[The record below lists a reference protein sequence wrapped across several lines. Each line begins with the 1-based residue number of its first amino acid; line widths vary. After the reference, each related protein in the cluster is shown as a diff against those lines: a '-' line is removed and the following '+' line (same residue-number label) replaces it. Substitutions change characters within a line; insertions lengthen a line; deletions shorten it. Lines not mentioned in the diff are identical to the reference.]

1 MLHPI
6 FGNRRASLI
15 YFFGWILIA
24 STHFAIMLWSNDLSP
39 WQAGVDSA
47 IFTVLFAFI
56 GIVLWYT
63 VQFSDPSKSN
73 AFSLIINHIILL
85 VLVILIWVALG
96 NFITKSII
104 NNEFYHDFL
113 QDSVPWRIFTGVFL
127 YFIIVLVYYLIMYY
141 NDIQDKLSKET
152 RLLEMV
158 KEGEL
163 NVLKSQINP
172 HFLFNSLNSISY
184 LTVTDSEKAQE
195 MIIKLSDFLRYTVS
209 KDMGHFSTFEDELG
223 NIQRYLEIEKIRF
236 GKKML
241 FEFDLGEDCL
251 HHKMPS
257 MILQPLFE
265 NAVKHGV
272 YESTEPIIINTTCK
286 TEQDHLLIIIKN
298 NFEKDSIGR
307 KGEGIGL
314 KNIQE
319 RLKLIYKH
327 ENLIKVAKTSTEFE
341 VTLFIP
347 IESDKH
353 E

>member
-1 MLHPI
+1 MFHPI
-6 FGNRRASLI
+6 IGNRRASLI
-15 YFFGWILIA
+15 YSFGWILIA
-24 STHFAIMLWSNDLSP
+24 SIHFAIILWSNGLSA
-39 WQAGVDSA
+39 WQAGVDSFVFS
-47 IFTVLFAFI
+47 ILFAFS

-63 VQFSDPSKSN
+63 VQFSDPSKSK
-73 AFSLIINHIILL
+73 AFSLILNHIILL
-85 VLVILIWVALG
+85 ALVILIWIAFG
-96 NFITKSII
+96 NFIAKSII
-104 NNEFYHDFL
+104 NNEFYHEFL
-113 QDSVPWRIFTGVFL
+113 QDIVPWRIFTGVFL
-127 YFIIVLVYYLIMYY
+127 YFIIVLIYYLIMYY
-141 NDIQDKLSKET
+141 NDVQDKLSKET

-172 HFLFNSLNSISY
+172 HFLFNSLNSISS
-184 LTVTDSEKAQE
+184 LTVTNSEKAQE

-209 KDMGHFSTFEDELG
+209 KDMGHISTFEDELS
-223 NIQRYLEIEKIRF
+223 NIQRYLEIEKVRF
-236 GKKML
+236 GNKMQ
-241 FEFDLGEDCL
+241 FEFDLGAGCL

-272 YESTEPIIINTTCK
+272 YESTEPIIIKTTCK
-286 TEQDHLLIIIKN
+286 TERDHLLIIIKN
-298 NFEKDSIGR
+298 NFEKGSIGI

-314 KNIQE
+314 KNIKE
-319 RLKLIYKH
+319 RLRLIYKH

-347 IESDKH
+347 LELEKD